1 MRIKVRMGRKV
12 LPKHLLNIEMERK
25 YPMNQGNSLKSTY
38 LLGGESIRVPKC
50 IFCKH
55 YIDDEDAPIICKA
68 FPKGIPDEVLWE
80 EDEEKECNNGIRYEE

>member
-1 MRIKVRMGRKV
+1 M
-12 LPKHLLNIEMERK
+12 
-25 YPMNQGNSLKSTY
+25 KSTY